1 MELNK
6 NIFLEGVSI
15 VLRILTEADV
25 QGNYSKWLNDPEITE
40 FNSHGRFPM
49 TIDKLKQYVKNSNES
64 GTALVLAV
72 ANKYTHEHIGN
83 ISLQAINWID
93 NNAEIAFLLGE
104 KKYWGKGIMYE
115 AGSMLIKHGFDILN
129 LHRIYCGTSFDNK
142 GMQKL
147 AEKLGFIKEG
157 VRKEAMFKKGK
168 YLDVVDFG
176 LVRK

>member
-15 VLRILTEADV
+15 VLRILTETDV

-49 TIDKLKQYVKNSNES
+49 TIDKLKQYVRNSNES

-72 ANKYTHEHIGN
+72 VNKNTHEHIGN

-93 NNAEIAFLLGE
+93 KNAEISFLLGE